1 MSARLPAA
9 GFVLVGGRSRRLG
22 ADKALLT
29 LGGQSLVLRAAE
41 RLRPV
46 VGELVL
52 VGSPQ
57 RYAHLGLP
65 VLADR
70 VVDRGPLAGIVAA
83 LAATGHDWNLVAA
96 CDLPFLETRFFEFL
110 LQQAAEKPAS
120 DALVPRVGG
129 FWQPLA
135 AAYHRRALPAF
146 ERVLASG
153 TPKIDLAFPDLHVEA
168 LTDELLDRVA
178 FPERMFKN
186 INTREDY
193 EEALRELARRGELG
207 A

>member
-1 MSARLPAA
+1 MSPRLLAA
-9 GFVLVGGRSRRLG
+9 GFVLVGGHSRRLG
-22 ADKALLT
+22 RDKTLLP
-29 LGGQSLVLRAAE
+29 LGGQPLALRTVE
-41 RLRPV
+41 RLRAV
-46 VGELVL
+46 VEELVL

-70 VVDRGPLAGIVAA
+70 VADRGPLAGIVAA
-83 LAATGHDWNLVAA
+83 LAATDYDWNLVVA
-96 CDLPFLETRFFEFL
+96 CDLPYLETRFFEFL

-120 DALVPRVGG
+120 DALVPYVGG

-135 AAYHRRALPAF
+135 AAYHRRGLPAF

-153 TPKIDLAFPDLHVEA
+153 NPKIDRAFPNLRVET
-168 LTDELLDRVA
+168 LTGELLNQFA

-186 INTREDY
+186 INTPEDY
-193 EEALRELARRGELG
+193 EEALRELG